1 LPTLCEAVG
10 APLPDGVQGRSLW
23 PILTGQPYPE
33 TEFDSAYAEHG
44 FGGLYY
50 GEHEKLDP
58 AQDGLTVSKD
68 GEWGAVDCLNSWTQ
82 SGQMRMI
89 RKGDWK
95 LTFDMMGTAK
105 LYDLRS
111 DPHELV
117 DLYGRPETADKS
129 RELLEDLLAWR
140 LRVED
145 PLPLPRRRYVM
156 KRGERG
162 YWT

>member
-1 LPTLCEAVG
+1 
-10 APLPDGVQGRSLW
+10 
-23 PILTGQPYPE
+23 
-33 TEFDSAYAEHG
+33 
-44 FGGLYY
+44 
-50 GEHEKLDP
+50 
-58 AQDGLTVSKD
+58 
-68 GEWGAVDCLNSWTQ
+68 
-82 SGQMRMI
+82 MRMV

-95 LTFDMMGTAK
+95 LTFDMMGQAK

-129 RELLEDLLAWR
+129 REMLEEMLKWR

-156 KRGERG
+156 KRDERG
-162 YWT
+162 CWPE